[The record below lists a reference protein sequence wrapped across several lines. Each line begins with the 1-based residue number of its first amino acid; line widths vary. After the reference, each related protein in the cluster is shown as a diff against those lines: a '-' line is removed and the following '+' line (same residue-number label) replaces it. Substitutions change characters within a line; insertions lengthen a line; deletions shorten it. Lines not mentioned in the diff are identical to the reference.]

1 MHFSISGQYVWS
13 CSCNCNMLGNSIA
26 CTDFFGGFVWILV
39 DSMPMFLIMQVNLND
54 IYSIWYVVAVIDVG
68 VLAVSLTK
76 GILHYK
82 VKQVV

>member
-1 MHFSISGQYVWS
+1 
-13 CSCNCNMLGNSIA
+13 
-26 CTDFFGGFVWILV
+26 
-39 DSMPMFLIMQVNLND
+39 MPMFLIMQVNLND

-68 VLAVSLTK
+68 VWAVSLTK